1 MEICSIDMDSGTV
14 DWFEPLVGE
23 EDHGETTNMGTRDEV
38 YSPVL
43 WYALRCLF
51 PAVIL
56 LPPLSLTFLASLIP
70 FLSVSLFC
78 LPSLSLSPY
87 SFTSLDADHR
97 IWTSI

>member
-1 MEICSIDMDSGTV
+1 MDSGTV
-14 DWFEPLVGE
+14 DRFEPLVGE

-70 FLSVSLFC
+70 F
-78 LPSLSLSPY
+78 Y
-87 SFTSLDADHR
+87 SFLICLTFLPPFPVFISLLFHLAR
-97 IWTSI
+97 C